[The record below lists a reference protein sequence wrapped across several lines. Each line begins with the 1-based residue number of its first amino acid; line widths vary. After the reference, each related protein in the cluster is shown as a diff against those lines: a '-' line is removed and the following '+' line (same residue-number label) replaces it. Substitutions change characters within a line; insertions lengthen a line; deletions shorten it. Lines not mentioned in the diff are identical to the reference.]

1 MQHPTLPRPA
11 LLALV
16 AATLALAACGDSDVV
31 EVPQA
36 QAPATVPASA
46 LASPQALVDWSKMQP
61 ASDSAEPLD
70 LAGVTPPLSDSD
82 EPAALR

>member
-1 MQHPTLPRPA
+1 MQHPLLPRPA
-11 LLALV
+11 LLALM
-16 AATLALAACGDSDVV
+16 ATSLALAACGGDSDVV

-36 QAPATVPASA
+36 PATVPAAA
-46 LASPQALVDWSKMQP
+46 LASPQALVDWSQMQP
-61 ASDSAEPLD
+61 ASDTAEPLD